1 MWGRCVPSV
10 CSRVLHTEPGP
21 RPPSAPVRS
30 RPPHL
35 SVPAHI
41 RPIRSQ
47 ALQYRARCIN
57 LRKIILLLLQNNGMG
72 DERGSASTAMSGDY
86 LLGCFPF
93 SWALRDYGDYIAVR
107 EFAGEAL
114 FARWNMLIWY
124 LLVYILYCERHMC
137 RYIIST
143 FGFQGVMWH
152 VFPVNEQSQVRLF
165 AASSAQ
171 HHAASRRRSR
181 AGATD
186 APQDVPEKDLRLKT

>member
-1 MWGRCVPSV
+1 MCAQCVFASIAHRAGSAAALRTCPF
-10 CSRVLHTEPGP
+10 
-21 RPPSAPVRS
+21 PPSAPVRS
-30 RPPHL
+30 RSPHL

-114 FARWNMLIWY
+114 FAR
-124 LLVYILYCERHMC
+124 
-137 RYIIST
+137 
-143 FGFQGVMWH
+143 
-152 VFPVNEQSQVRLF
+152 
-165 AASSAQ
+165 
-171 HHAASRRRSR
+171 
-181 AGATD
+181 
-186 APQDVPEKDLRLKT
+186 